1 MIFTPT
7 DNTVQVAEPALYQKF
22 IDGGVQHFGGADSF
36 ALVGAF
42 CGYGVDYHNL
52 GVMTADLAVSILV
65 DGKDPAST
73 PVMTFDNG
81 KASINTDVCAALGLD
96 FTEVSK
102 TLEPLC
108 TKVEGLATGAE
119 F

>member
-1 MIFTPT
+1 MASFFCFSLYLFFAFRCTLSASRNARNPAEVP
-7 DNTVQVAEPALYQKF
+7 VQF
-22 IDGGVQHFGGADSF
+22 
-36 ALVGAF
+36 
-42 CGYGVDYHNL
+42 
-52 GVMTADLAVSILV
+52 
-65 DGKDPAST
+65 
-73 PVMTFDNG
+73 FDNG